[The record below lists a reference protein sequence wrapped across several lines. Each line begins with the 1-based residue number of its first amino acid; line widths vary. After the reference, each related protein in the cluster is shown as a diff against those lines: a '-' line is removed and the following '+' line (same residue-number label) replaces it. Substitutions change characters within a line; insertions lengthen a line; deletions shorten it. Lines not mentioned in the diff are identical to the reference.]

1 MRRASRRAA
10 CAPPSRRAAT
20 RRGIRRAR
28 RGCTSS
34 GNSVTLVIPTAFVS
48 WTGEALDK
56 KTPLLRSM
64 EAVSKQAVR
73 VLKLF
78 GSTAERVFATCG
90 PEQEYFLI
98 DRNFYFARPDLINA
112 GRTLFGAKPPK
123 GQEMEDQYFGAIP
136 ERVLA
141 CMAEAELELF
151 KVGVPVKTRHNE
163 VAPSQYEIAPV
174 FENANV
180 AVDHQMMTMEML
192 KKIAPKY
199 GLACLLHEKPFA
211 GVNGS
216 GKHNNWSLSDE
227 FGNNLL
233 GPGDTPH
240 DNMQFLVF
248 CAAVLR
254 AVDKWQG
261 LLRASIASAGN
272 DHRLGANEA
281 PPAILSIFLGDMLTD
296 IFEQIEKGSAK
307 STKQGGTLD
316 IGVSVLP
323 KLPRDA
329 GDRNRTSPFAF
340 TGNKF
345 EFRAVSSG
353 QNIAFP
359 NMVLNAAMAD
369 ALDSIATELEAATAK
384 GEDLNKAVA
393 KLLTKIIKEHK
404 RIVFNGNNYSAEW
417 EKEAGKRK
425 LLNLKN
431 TVDALPQLVT
441 KDAIKLLE
449 QVQDPQRARDAR
461 ALRDLPRELQQDHQR
476 RGAADGAD
484 GQPLHPAGGARV
496 PEADRPERRGGA
508 RPAAA
513 RARRARSC
521 SATYTK
527 LVDKFKAQTDA
538 LAGAAR
544 PQRRLG
550 REARE
555 VHARQGRPGDGQAAR
570 DRRRD
575 RGADAARDLAA
586 ADLSRDAVRQVSGSE
601 SRRREGRD
609 PPSLFAFLTAI
620 LLLPGVLSAARVPSR
635 QLSGSKKAD
644 SARDIRRRFRR
655 RSAVGARP
663 KHSICKGSR
672 PNQPSIRRGDRHTRG
687 VHFRSCLG
695 LASSDEEMGILE
707 KLRPQPRWKHAD
719 PGVRSA
725 AVYELGPEE
734 ADALLALARE
744 DADSRVRRAAVGRLS
759 EVDVLGEIAR
769 TDPDEDVRSEA
780 IRGLA
785 GLAAETKE
793 PDRASEVVRQLLML
807 GRMKEVVVV
816 ARENTSPLVRGAVVD
831 LIDDSKSLGSVSR
844 HAQDGSTRLRALA
857 RLTDPDEILNVAL
870 KAEHT
875 DSAVSALE
883 RIQDPGGSCRDR
895 PAWPKQGRRAARAD
909 QAA

>member
-1 MRRASRRAA
+1 MGSAALSEAVKSIREWSMSEGRASSSPAKAAELFGTLAFNDKAQQDRLPKPVYRALRA
-10 CAPPSRRAAT
+10 TITRGEPLDLSTADAVATALKDWAVEHGATHYTHWFQPMTGITAEKHDSFLSPNADGTAIAEFRGKELIKGEPDASSFPSGGMRSTFEARGYTAWDPTSPPWLLFN
-20 RRGIRRAR
+20 G
-28 RGCTSS
+28 

-78 GSTAERVFATCG
+78 GSTAERVHATCG

-141 CMAEAELELF
+141 CMAETEMELF

-163 VAPSQYEIAPV
+163 VAPSQYQIAPV
-174 FENANV
+174 FEQANV

-254 AVDKWQG
+254 AVDRWQG

-281 PPAILSIFLGDMLTD
+281 PPAILSVFLGDMLTD
-296 IFEQIEKGSAK
+296 IFEQLEKGAAK

-353 QNIAFP
+353 QSIAFP

-369 ALDSIATELEAATAK
+369 ALDSMATELEAATAK
-384 GEDLNKAVA
+384 GEELSKAVG
-393 KLLTKIIKEHK
+393 KLLTKVVKEHK
-404 RIVFNGNNYSAEW
+404 RIVFNGNNYAAEW

-449 QVQDPQRARDAR
+449 KYRILNEREIHARYEIFLENYNKTINIEGQLMVLMANRYILPAAFEYQKQVGQSV
-461 ALRDLPRELQQDHQR
+461 
-476 RGAADGAD
+476 AAVR
-484 GQPLHPAGGARV
+484 AGG
-496 PEADRPERRGGA
+496 G
-508 RPAAA
+508 
-513 RARRARSC
+513 RS
-521 SATYTK
+521 AQGKKLLGTYTK
-527 LVDKFKAQTDA
+527 LVDKFKVQTDVLTKA
-538 LAGAAR
+538 LEHSGGSA
-544 PQRRLG
+544 
-550 REARE
+550 EK
-555 VHARQGRPGDGQAAR
+555 HAKYMR
-570 DRRRD
+570 DK
-575 RGADAARDLAA
+575 
-586 ADLSRDAVRQVSGSE
+586 
-601 SRRREGRD
+601 
-609 PPSLFAFLTAI
+609 I
-620 LLLPGVLSAARVPSR
+620 VPAMS
-635 QLSGSKKAD
+635 
-644 SARDIRRRFRR
+644 
-655 RSAVGARP
+655 
-663 KHSICKGSR
+663 
-672 PNQPSIRRGDRHTRG
+672 
-687 VHFRSCLG
+687 
-695 LASSDEEMGILE
+695 
-707 KLRPQPRWKHAD
+707 KLR
-719 PGVRSA
+719 
-725 AVYELGPEE
+725 
-734 ADALLALARE
+734 
-744 DADSRVRRAAVGRLS
+744 
-759 EVDVLGEIAR
+759 EI
-769 TDPDEDVRSEA
+769 
-780 IRGLA
+780 G
-785 GLAAETKE
+785 
-793 PDRASEVVRQLLML
+793 
-807 GRMKEVVVV
+807 
-816 ARENTSPLVRGAVVD
+816 
-831 LIDDSKSLGSVSR
+831 
-844 HAQDGSTRLRALA
+844 
-857 RLTDPDEILNVAL
+857 DEIEVLTPH
-870 KAEHT
+870 E
-875 DSAVSALE
+875 
-883 RIQDPGGSCRDR
+883 I
-895 PAWPKQGRRAARAD
+895 WPLPTYREMLFVK
-909 QAA
+909 